1 MKGTLFSA
9 DFVTDEM
16 SNLRLLELNTDTAF
30 VSVGLYNH
38 FDFTSFFNLLSTN
51 NITHLV
57 VIYKPMQYN
66 FVEHLQNQV
75 DASATFITNFEKIRE
90 NADSIYPTS
99 VTDASDKFILRLAY
113 DENAVFDSTY
123 CKDRINVLKLFNENT
138 ASLNVPEMYVSSSD
152 GIINTLT
159 SSLNNNIQ
167 TPDVVTKAFTHTTN
181 PMDFLKFDRAGYYHS
196 SSAEMITDFV
206 DNYLD
211 TDALYAEKYHLSPT
225 TLSDGVVK
233 SIRVFSVVYG
243 SNLDTI
249 QLGAYKIE
257 SMFDLPQSITGSSEG
272 LYGYNDGITY
282 QIPLKHY
289 FEYTTNFMKETGFE
303 GLLDVEYYKKVD
315 DSYESIASASISGS
329 VKSYYVSG
337 SPNTDSSELYASWSH
352 SGNTLDG
359 SFVTESVINM
369 VESASFNY
377 PGLMEINLS
386 NDDSI
391 YCSTQKTFLTYNTSS
406 NEFSYKK
413 AFELTASADFLTNE
427 SGSPVPISS
436 SNYAILDSDNHI
448 SFVRIDVEDTDT
460 YFVSS
465 SEAVVTHNAPCFVAG
480 TPIHTEDGIKN
491 IEDVKVGDKVI
502 TYNHNNDTAEYKEVL
517 SILVKENEHVVT
529 YVFENGTELTGTP
542 DHPLFVNG
550 KGYASYSPQ
559 ATKEDSNLDVEQIL
573 IGDEVLHLDGYGV
586 TITDIIE
593 DENTHTVYNLDKVAD
608 NHNFYAWDFLAH
620 NRFQTCFAA
629 GTQIEMSDGSE
640 KNIEDVVVGDE
651 VLGWDGEDIGVG
663 TVSAIDHRHTVG
675 SHSDAC
681 KSLGDEPSLYTLI
694 GVENDWGIE
703 FTPEHPFLTKEG
715 WKSLVPDPNQE
726 PYATQ
731 QEPKVLKVGDF
742 VNCGGPNDWEEIK
755 EIKVVRSN
763 PEEKVYNITVDGLHS
778 YIANGLVV
786 HNK

>member
-51 NITHLV
+51 SITHLV
-57 VIYKPMQYN
+57 VIYKPMQKN
-66 FVEHLQNQV
+66 FVEHLKTQV
-75 DASATFITNFEKIRE
+75 DTNATFITNFEKIRE
-90 NADSIYPTS
+90 YQDTIYPTA
-99 VTDASDKFILRLAY
+99 VTDSSDKFILRLAY

-138 ASLNVPEMYVSSSD
+138 ASLSVPELYVSSSD

-167 TPDVVTKAFTHTTN
+167 TPDVVTKAFSHTTN

-196 SSAEMITDFV
+196 SSIEMITDFV

-211 TDALYAEKYHLSPT
+211 KDNLYAEKYHLSPT

-233 SIRVFSVVYG
+233 SIRAFSVVYG
-243 SNLDTI
+243 SNLDVV

-289 FEYTTNFMKETGFE
+289 YEYTTNFIKPNTLD
-303 GLLDVEYYKKVD
+303 GLLDVEHYKLVD
-315 DSYESIASASISGS
+315 DTFMSVTDARVSGS
-329 VKSYYVSG
+329 IKSYFVSG
-337 SPNTDSSELYASWSH
+337 SPDTDNREAYMSWSY
-352 SGNTLDG
+352 SGNTLSD
-359 SFVTESVINM
+359 SFVTESVIYT
-369 VESASFNY
+369 VVSQSFNY
-377 PGLMEINLS
+377 PGVIEINLS
-386 NDDSI
+386 DNDGF
-391 YCSTQKTFLTYNTSS
+391 YCGTEKAFLTYNTSS
-406 NEFSYKK
+406 NEFTYKL
-413 AFELTASADFLTNE
+413 AYELTSSVDFLTNE
-427 SGSPVPISS
+427 SGSIVPISS
-436 SNYAILDSDNHI
+436 SNYAILDNHT
-448 SFVRIDVEDTDT
+448 SSSLVRIDVEDTDT

-465 SEAVVTHNAPCFVAG
+465 SESVVTHNYHFG
-480 TPIHTEDGIKN
+480 WR
-491 IEDVKVGDKVI
+491 
-502 TYNHNNDTAEYKEVL
+502 
-517 SILVKENEHVVT
+517 
-529 YVFENGTELTGTP
+529 
-542 DHPLFVNG
+542 HPG
-550 KGYASYSPQ
+550 GA
-559 ATKEDSNLDVEQIL
+559 
-573 IGDEVLHLDGYGV
+573 
-586 TITDIIE
+586 
-593 DENTHTVYNLDKVAD
+593 
-608 NHNFYAWDFLAH
+608 
-620 NRFQTCFAA
+620 TCFAA
-629 GTQIEMSDGSE
+629 GTQIEMSDGSQ

-651 VLGWDGEDIGVG
+651 VLGWNGENIDVG
-663 TVSAIDHRHTVG
+663 TVSAIDHRHTVD
-675 SHSDAC
+675 SHADAC

-715 WKSLVPDPNQE
+715 WKSLVPEPSQE

-731 QEPKVLKVGDF
+731 QEPKVLNIGDF

>member
-51 NITHLV
+51 SITHLV
-57 VIYKPMQYN
+57 VIYKPMQRN
-66 FVEHLQNQV
+66 FVEHLETQV
-75 DASATFITNFEKIRE
+75 GTSATFITNFEKIRE
-90 NADSIYPTS
+90 YSDTIYPTA
-99 VTDASDKFILRLAY
+99 VTDSSDKFILRLAY

-138 ASLNVPEMYVSSSD
+138 ASLSVPELYVSSSD

-167 TPDVVTKAFTHTTN
+167 TPDVVTKAFSHTTN

-211 TDALYAEKYHLSPT
+211 KDNLYAEKYHLSPT

-233 SIRVFSVVYG
+233 SIRAFSVVYG
-243 SNLDTI
+243 SNLDVV

-289 FEYTTNFMKETGFE
+289 YEYTTNFIKPNTLD
-303 GLLDVEYYKKVD
+303 GLLDVESYKLVD
-315 DSYESIASASISGS
+315 DTFISVTDARVSGS
-329 VKSYYVSG
+329 IKSYFVSG
-337 SPNTDSSELYASWSH
+337 SPDTDNRESYMSWSY
-352 SGNTLDG
+352 SGNTLSD
-359 SFVTESVINM
+359 SFVTESVIYT
-369 VESASFNY
+369 VVSQSFNY
-377 PGLMEINLS
+377 PGVIEINLS
-386 NDDSI
+386 DNDGF
-391 YCSTQKTFLTYNTSS
+391 YCGTSKAFLTYNTSS
-406 NEFSYKK
+406 NEFRYKS
-413 AFELTASADFLTNE
+413 AYELTASVDFLTNE
-427 SGSPVPISS
+427 SGSVVPISS
-436 SNYAILDSDNHI
+436 SNYAILDDHTS
-448 SFVRIDVEDTDT
+448 SSLVRIDVEDTDT

-465 SEAVVTHNAPCFVAG
+465 SNSVVTHNFHFG
-480 TPIHTEDGIKN
+480 WR
-491 IEDVKVGDKVI
+491 
-502 TYNHNNDTAEYKEVL
+502 
-517 SILVKENEHVVT
+517 
-529 YVFENGTELTGTP
+529 
-542 DHPLFVNG
+542 HPG
-550 KGYASYSPQ
+550 G
-559 ATKEDSNLDVEQIL
+559 
-573 IGDEVLHLDGYGV
+573 
-586 TITDIIE
+586 
-593 DENTHTVYNLDKVAD
+593 
-608 NHNFYAWDFLAH
+608 
-620 NRFQTCFAA
+620 QTCFAA
-629 GTQIEMSDGSE
+629 GTQIEMSDGSQ

-663 TVSAIDHRHTVG
+663 TVSAIDHRHTVD
-675 SHSDAC
+675 SHADAC

-715 WKSLVPDPNQE
+715 WKSLVPEPSQE

-731 QEPKVLKVGDF
+731 QEPKVLNIGDF

>member
-51 NITHLV
+51 SITHLV
-57 VIYKPMQYN
+57 VIYKPMQRN
-66 FVEHLQNQV
+66 FVEHLETQV
-75 DASATFITNFEKIRE
+75 GTSATFITNFEKIRE
-90 NADSIYPTS
+90 YSDTIYPTA
-99 VTDASDKFILRLAY
+99 VTDSSDKFILRLAY

-138 ASLNVPEMYVSSSD
+138 ASLSVPELYVSSSD

-167 TPDVVTKAFTHTTN
+167 TPDVVTKAFSHTTN
-181 PMDFLKFDRAGYYHS
+181 PLDFLKFDRAGYYHS
-196 SSAEMITDFV
+196 SSIEMITDFV

-211 TDALYAEKYHLSPT
+211 KDNLYAEKYHLSPT

-233 SIRVFSVVYG
+233 SIRAFSVVYG
-243 SNLDTI
+243 SNLDVV

-289 FEYTTNFMKETGFE
+289 YEYTTNFIKPNTLD
-303 GLLDVEYYKKVD
+303 GLLDVENYKMVD
-315 DSYESIASASISGS
+315 DTFIPVTDARVSGS
-329 VKSYYVSG
+329 IKSYFVSG
-337 SPNTDSSELYASWSH
+337 SPDTDNRESYMSWSY
-352 SGNTLDG
+352 SGNTLSD
-359 SFVTESVINM
+359 SFVTESVIYT
-369 VESASFNY
+369 VVSQSFNY
-377 PGLMEINLS
+377 PGVIEINLS
-386 NDDSI
+386 DNDVF
-391 YCSTQKTFLTYNTSS
+391 YCGTSKAFLTYNTSS
-406 NEFSYKK
+406 NEFKYKS
-413 AFELTASADFLTNE
+413 AYELTASVDFLTNE
-427 SGSPVPISS
+427 SGSVVPISS
-436 SNYAILDSDNHI
+436 SNYAILDDHTS
-448 SFVRIDVEDTDT
+448 SSLVRIDVEDTDT

-465 SEAVVTHNAPCFVAG
+465 SESVVTHNFHFG
-480 TPIHTEDGIKN
+480 WR
-491 IEDVKVGDKVI
+491 
-502 TYNHNNDTAEYKEVL
+502 
-517 SILVKENEHVVT
+517 
-529 YVFENGTELTGTP
+529 
-542 DHPLFVNG
+542 HPG
-550 KGYASYSPQ
+550 G
-559 ATKEDSNLDVEQIL
+559 
-573 IGDEVLHLDGYGV
+573 
-586 TITDIIE
+586 
-593 DENTHTVYNLDKVAD
+593 
-608 NHNFYAWDFLAH
+608 
-620 NRFQTCFAA
+620 QTCFAA
-629 GTQIEMSDGSE
+629 GTQIEMSDGSQ

-663 TVSAIDHRHTVG
+663 TVSAIDHRHTVD
-675 SHSDAC
+675 SHADAC

-715 WKSLVPDPNQE
+715 WKSLVPEPSQE

-731 QEPKVLKVGDF
+731 QEPKVLNIGDF

>member
-51 NITHLV
+51 SITHLV
-57 VIYKPMQYN
+57 VIYKPMQRN
-66 FVEHLQNQV
+66 FVEHLETQV
-75 DASATFITNFEKIRE
+75 GTSATFITNFEKIRE
-90 NADSIYPTS
+90 YSDTIYPTA
-99 VTDASDKFILRLAY
+99 VTDSSDKFILRLAY

-138 ASLNVPEMYVSSSD
+138 ASLSVPELYVSSSD

-167 TPDVVTKAFTHTTN
+167 TPDVVTKAFSHTTN

-211 TDALYAEKYHLSPT
+211 KDNLYAEKYHLSPT

-233 SIRVFSVVYG
+233 SIRAFSVVYG
-243 SNLDTI
+243 SNLDVV

-289 FEYTTNFMKETGFE
+289 YEYTTNFIKPNTLD
-303 GLLDVEYYKKVD
+303 GLLDVESYKLVD
-315 DSYESIASASISGS
+315 DTFISVTDARVSGS
-329 VKSYYVSG
+329 IKSYFVSG
-337 SPNTDSSELYASWSH
+337 SPDTDNRESYMSWSY
-352 SGNTLDG
+352 SGNTLSD
-359 SFVTESVINM
+359 SFVTESVIYT
-369 VESASFNY
+369 VVSQSFNY
-377 PGLMEINLS
+377 PGVIEINLS
-386 NDDSI
+386 DNDGF
-391 YCSTQKTFLTYNTSS
+391 YCGTSKAFLTYNTSS
-406 NEFSYKK
+406 NEFRYKS
-413 AFELTASADFLTNE
+413 AYELTASVDFLTNE
-427 SGSPVPISS
+427 SGSVVPISS
-436 SNYAILDSDNHI
+436 SNYAILDDHTS
-448 SFVRIDVEDTDT
+448 SSLVRIDVEDTDT

-465 SEAVVTHNAPCFVAG
+465 SNSVVTHNFHFG
-480 TPIHTEDGIKN
+480 WR
-491 IEDVKVGDKVI
+491 
-502 TYNHNNDTAEYKEVL
+502 
-517 SILVKENEHVVT
+517 
-529 YVFENGTELTGTP
+529 
-542 DHPLFVNG
+542 HPG
-550 KGYASYSPQ
+550 G
-559 ATKEDSNLDVEQIL
+559 
-573 IGDEVLHLDGYGV
+573 
-586 TITDIIE
+586 
-593 DENTHTVYNLDKVAD
+593 
-608 NHNFYAWDFLAH
+608 
-620 NRFQTCFAA
+620 QTCFAA
-629 GTQIEMSDGSE
+629 GTQIEMSDGSQ

-663 TVSAIDHRHTVG
+663 TVSAIDHRHTVD
-675 SHSDAC
+675 SHADAC

-694 GVENDWGIE
+694 GVENDWSIE

-715 WKSLVPDPNQE
+715 WKSLVPDPSQE

-731 QEPKVLKVGDF
+731 QEPKVLKIGDF

>member
-51 NITHLV
+51 SITHLV
-57 VIYKPMQYN
+57 VIYKPMQRN
-66 FVEHLQNQV
+66 FVEHLETQV
-75 DASATFITNFEKIRE
+75 GTSATFITNFEKIRE
-90 NADSIYPTS
+90 YSDTIYPTA
-99 VTDASDKFILRLAY
+99 VTDSSDKFILRLAY

-138 ASLNVPEMYVSSSD
+138 ASLSVPELYVSSSD

-167 TPDVVTKAFTHTTN
+167 TPDVVTKAFSHTTN
-181 PMDFLKFDRAGYYHS
+181 PLDFLKFDRAGYYHS
-196 SSAEMITDFV
+196 SSIEMITDFV

-211 TDALYAEKYHLSPT
+211 KDNLYAEKYHLSPT

-233 SIRVFSVVYG
+233 SIRAFSVVYG
-243 SNLDTI
+243 SNLDVV

-289 FEYTTNFMKETGFE
+289 YEYTTNFIKPNTLD
-303 GLLDVEYYKKVD
+303 GLLDVENYKMVD
-315 DSYESIASASISGS
+315 DTFIPVTDARVSGS
-329 VKSYYVSG
+329 IKSYFVSG
-337 SPNTDSSELYASWSH
+337 SPDTDNRESYMSWSY
-352 SGNTLDG
+352 SGNTLSD
-359 SFVTESVINM
+359 SFVTESVIYT
-369 VESASFNY
+369 VVSQSFNY
-377 PGLMEINLS
+377 PGVIEINLS
-386 NDDSI
+386 DNDVF
-391 YCSTQKTFLTYNTSS
+391 YCGTSKAFLTYNTSS
-406 NEFSYKK
+406 NEFRYKS
-413 AFELTASADFLTNE
+413 AYELTASVDFLTNE
-427 SGSPVPISS
+427 SGSVVPISS
-436 SNYAILDSDNHI
+436 SNYAILDDHTS
-448 SFVRIDVEDTDT
+448 SSLVRIDVEDTDT

-465 SEAVVTHNAPCFVAG
+465 SESVVTHNFHFG
-480 TPIHTEDGIKN
+480 WR
-491 IEDVKVGDKVI
+491 
-502 TYNHNNDTAEYKEVL
+502 
-517 SILVKENEHVVT
+517 
-529 YVFENGTELTGTP
+529 
-542 DHPLFVNG
+542 HPG
-550 KGYASYSPQ
+550 G
-559 ATKEDSNLDVEQIL
+559 
-573 IGDEVLHLDGYGV
+573 
-586 TITDIIE
+586 
-593 DENTHTVYNLDKVAD
+593 
-608 NHNFYAWDFLAH
+608 
-620 NRFQTCFAA
+620 QTCFAA
-629 GTQIEMSDGSE
+629 GTQIEMSDGSQ

-663 TVSAIDHRHTVG
+663 TVSAIDHRHTVD
-675 SHSDAC
+675 SHADAC

-715 WKSLVPDPNQE
+715 WKSLVPEPSQE

-731 QEPKVLKVGDF
+731 QEPKVLNIGDF

>member
-51 NITHLV
+51 SITHLV
-57 VIYKPMQYN
+57 VIYKPMQRN
-66 FVEHLQNQV
+66 FVEHLETQV
-75 DASATFITNFEKIRE
+75 GTSATFITNFEKIRE
-90 NADSIYPTS
+90 YSDTIYPTA
-99 VTDASDKFILRLAY
+99 VTDSSDKFILRLAY

-138 ASLNVPEMYVSSSD
+138 ASLSVPELYVSSSD

-167 TPDVVTKAFTHTTN
+167 TPDVVTKAFSHTTN

-196 SSAEMITDFV
+196 SSIEMITDFV

-211 TDALYAEKYHLSPT
+211 KDNLYAEKYHLSPT

-233 SIRVFSVVYG
+233 SIRAFSVVYG
-243 SNLDTI
+243 SNLDVV

-289 FEYTTNFMKETGFE
+289 YEYTTNFIKPNTLD
-303 GLLDVEYYKKVD
+303 GLLDVENYKMVD
-315 DSYESIASASISGS
+315 DTFIPVTDARVSGS
-329 VKSYYVSG
+329 IKSYFVSG
-337 SPNTDSSELYASWSH
+337 SPDTDNRESYMSWSY
-352 SGNTLDG
+352 SGNTLSD
-359 SFVTESVINM
+359 SFVTESVIYT
-369 VESASFNY
+369 VVSQSFNY
-377 PGLMEINLS
+377 PGVIEINLS
-386 NDDSI
+386 DNDVF
-391 YCSTQKTFLTYNTSS
+391 YCGTSKAFLTYNTSS
-406 NEFSYKK
+406 NEFKYKS
-413 AFELTASADFLTNE
+413 AYELTASVDFLTNE
-427 SGSPVPISS
+427 SGSVVPISS
-436 SNYAILDSDNHI
+436 SNYAILDDHTS
-448 SFVRIDVEDTDT
+448 SSLVRIDVEDTDT

-465 SEAVVTHNAPCFVAG
+465 SESVVTHNFHFG
-480 TPIHTEDGIKN
+480 WR
-491 IEDVKVGDKVI
+491 
-502 TYNHNNDTAEYKEVL
+502 
-517 SILVKENEHVVT
+517 
-529 YVFENGTELTGTP
+529 
-542 DHPLFVNG
+542 HPG
-550 KGYASYSPQ
+550 G
-559 ATKEDSNLDVEQIL
+559 
-573 IGDEVLHLDGYGV
+573 
-586 TITDIIE
+586 
-593 DENTHTVYNLDKVAD
+593 
-608 NHNFYAWDFLAH
+608 
-620 NRFQTCFAA
+620 QTCFAA
-629 GTQIEMSDGSE
+629 GTQIEMSDGSQ

-663 TVSAIDHRHTVG
+663 TVSAIDHRHTVD
-675 SHSDAC
+675 SHADAC

-715 WKSLVPDPNQE
+715 WKSLVPEPSQE

-731 QEPKVLKVGDF
+731 QEPKVLNIGDF

>member
-51 NITHLV
+51 SITHLV
-57 VIYKPMQYN
+57 VIYKPMQKN
-66 FVEHLQNQV
+66 FVEHLETQV
-75 DASATFITNFEKIRE
+75 GTSATFITNFEKIRE
-90 NADSIYPTS
+90 YSDTIYPTA
-99 VTDASDKFILRLAY
+99 VTDSSDKFILRLAY

-138 ASLNVPEMYVSSSD
+138 ASLSVPELYVSSSD

-167 TPDVVTKAFTHTTN
+167 TPDVVTKAFSHTTN

-211 TDALYAEKYHLSPT
+211 KDNLYAEKYHLSPT

-233 SIRVFSVVYG
+233 SIRAFSVVYG
-243 SNLDTI
+243 SNLDVV

-289 FEYTTNFMKETGFE
+289 YEYTTNFIKPNTLD
-303 GLLDVEYYKKVD
+303 GLLDVESYKLVD
-315 DSYESIASASISGS
+315 DTFISVTDARVSGS
-329 VKSYYVSG
+329 IKSYFVSG
-337 SPNTDSSELYASWSH
+337 SPDTDNRESYMSWSY
-352 SGNTLDG
+352 SGNTLSD
-359 SFVTESVINM
+359 SFVTESVIYT
-369 VESASFNY
+369 VVSQSFNY
-377 PGLMEINLS
+377 PGLIEINLS
-386 NDDSI
+386 DNDGF
-391 YCSTQKTFLTYNTSS
+391 YCGTSKAFLTYNTSS
-406 NEFSYKK
+406 NEFRYKS
-413 AFELTASADFLTNE
+413 AYELTASVDFLTNE
-427 SGSPVPISS
+427 SGSVVPISS
-436 SNYAILDSDNHI
+436 SNYAILDNHT
-448 SFVRIDVEDTDT
+448 SSSLVRIDVEDTDT

-465 SEAVVTHNAPCFVAG
+465 SDSVVTHNFHYG
-480 TPIHTEDGIKN
+480 WR
-491 IEDVKVGDKVI
+491 
-502 TYNHNNDTAEYKEVL
+502 
-517 SILVKENEHVVT
+517 
-529 YVFENGTELTGTP
+529 
-542 DHPLFVNG
+542 HPG
-550 KGYASYSPQ
+550 G
-559 ATKEDSNLDVEQIL
+559 
-573 IGDEVLHLDGYGV
+573 G
-586 TITDIIE
+586 
-593 DENTHTVYNLDKVAD
+593 
-608 NHNFYAWDFLAH
+608 
-620 NRFQTCFAA
+620 TCFAA
-629 GTQIEMSDGSE
+629 GTQIEMKDGSF

-651 VLGWDGEDIGVG
+651 VLGWDGKGIGVG

-675 SHSDAC
+675 SHTDAC
-681 KSLGDEPSLYTLI
+681 KSLGDEPSLYTII
-694 GVENDWGIE
+694 GVENDWSIE

-715 WKSLVPDPNQE
+715 WKSLVPEPSQE

-731 QEPKVLKVGDF
+731 QEPKVLKIGDF

-763 PEEKVYNITVDGLHS
+763 SEEPVYNITVDGLHS

>member
-51 NITHLV
+51 SITHLV
-57 VIYKPMQYN
+57 VIYKPMQKN
-66 FVEHLQNQV
+66 FVEHLETQV
-75 DASATFITNFEKIRE
+75 GTSATFITNFEKIRE
-90 NADSIYPTS
+90 YSDTIYPTA
-99 VTDASDKFILRLAY
+99 VTDSSDKFILRLAY

-138 ASLNVPEMYVSSSD
+138 ASLSVPELYVSSSD

-167 TPDVVTKAFTHTTN
+167 TPDVVTKAFSHTTN
-181 PMDFLKFDRAGYYHS
+181 PLDFLKFDRAGYYHS
-196 SSAEMITDFV
+196 SSIEMITDFV

-211 TDALYAEKYHLSPT
+211 KDNLYAEKYHLSPT

-233 SIRVFSVVYG
+233 SIRAFSVVYG
-243 SNLDTI
+243 SNLDVV

-289 FEYTTNFMKETGFE
+289 YEYTTNFIKPNTLD
-303 GLLDVEYYKKVD
+303 GLLDVENYKMVD
-315 DSYESIASASISGS
+315 DTFIPVTDARVSGS
-329 VKSYYVSG
+329 IKSYFVSG
-337 SPNTDSSELYASWSH
+337 SPDTDNRESYMSWSY
-352 SGNTLDG
+352 SGNTLSD
-359 SFVTESVINM
+359 SFVTESVIYT
-369 VESASFNY
+369 VVSQSFNY
-377 PGLMEINLS
+377 PGVIEINLS
-386 NDDSI
+386 DNDVF
-391 YCSTQKTFLTYNTSS
+391 YCGTSKAFLTYNTSS
-406 NEFSYKK
+406 NEFRYKS
-413 AFELTASADFLTNE
+413 AYELTASVDFLTNE
-427 SGSPVPISS
+427 SGSVVPISS
-436 SNYAILDSDNHI
+436 SNYAILDDHTS
-448 SFVRIDVEDTDT
+448 SSLVRIDVEDTDT

-465 SEAVVTHNAPCFVAG
+465 SESVVTHNFHFG
-480 TPIHTEDGIKN
+480 WR
-491 IEDVKVGDKVI
+491 
-502 TYNHNNDTAEYKEVL
+502 
-517 SILVKENEHVVT
+517 
-529 YVFENGTELTGTP
+529 
-542 DHPLFVNG
+542 HPG
-550 KGYASYSPQ
+550 G
-559 ATKEDSNLDVEQIL
+559 
-573 IGDEVLHLDGYGV
+573 
-586 TITDIIE
+586 
-593 DENTHTVYNLDKVAD
+593 
-608 NHNFYAWDFLAH
+608 
-620 NRFQTCFAA
+620 QTCFAA
-629 GTQIEMSDGSE
+629 GTQIEMSDGSQ

-663 TVSAIDHRHTVG
+663 TVSAIDHRHTVD
-675 SHSDAC
+675 SHADAC

-715 WKSLVPDPNQE
+715 WKSLVPEPSQE

-731 QEPKVLKVGDF
+731 QEPKVLNIGDF